1 MIPIGVFGHTA
12 EKHSLP
18 DSEPVQLQ
26 DLENSIKKKFD
37 GARSFKLGRRPF
49 RIPHRRKAR
58 QSLDD
63 SLINQKRGEEEEEEE
78 KEERD
83 DKYHKS
89 PIPAHPVV
97 AVPPKHDL
105 RRYSRDATDKN
116 KDDDNSSSSN
126 SFGSRR
132 RPSQQ
137 LNTVLPRRISWQ
149 FSNPS
154 TDYDYQ
160 HHHHQQQQQQ
170 HRPPP
175 NTRQQQQQQQ
185 QQQQRFKGR
194 HVEIVI
200 PAFAPPHLS
209 LTLPETPSTAVSRLG
224 DFPSPPSVARSS
236 EQTSIPETPDTEIS
250 DDPGREASQISCRDW
265 ALFAS
270 KVQRGLDL
278 TTPATMNGHRQ
289 DSAISRDQEIQGGDG
304 ANANAGTSA
313 TSHPHSSSSAAVT
326 TATATSNNL
335 SSLVCDVHRTT
346 GEKPPALVG
355 ASTTISGDRLFVLG
369 GRRLSRRKTQL
380 TQDLYELDLI
390 RRHWV
395 RLKTNGSPPAP
406 RYFHSVCALG
416 DTKLVCYGGMVPISV
431 AKDQQQD
438 ASGGQQQSE
447 QGVTVM
453 SDVHVYDIGTQFW
466 TSVAA
471 PNPPPGRY
479 AHCAAILPSS
489 AVFTSDSAPRSAIQH
504 NPASPNP
511 NQGSLGVT
519 IDGRGGAEMV
529 VVGGQDG
536 ASRYIE
542 QISVFNLRS
551 LRWTST
557 TNLGRSCGAY
567 RSVVTPL
574 VGMRPS
580 QIGSGPLPNFDHQTH
595 LDEEDEGSA
604 DTGFATLIYSNY
616 NFLDVKLELQV
627 CLADGSL
634 VEKPMKSVHSPP
646 GLRFPNGEI
655 IDNHF
660 VVSGTFLTS
669 TRQEYA
675 LWALNLKTL
684 AWNRIDT
691 GPGILTSGSWNRGV
705 LWKKRNTFV
714 ILGDRRRSL
723 AEDYNHR
730 RLNFSN
736 MCTVELEAF
745 GLYDNPITNMPWSFP
760 SASAPIPV
768 PIPPLHTH
776 RPSCVEANQSLGR
789 SASEM
794 REAADMDL
802 LAMGGE
808 RISVNSHIIARR
820 WGPYLINLLEAN
832 SGAHENGIR
841 PVTDRMGVG
850 MEHASR
856 NSSVTITPGSVN
868 SFSHSMTDAF
878 DNIAGKDLTANRAP
892 SSVNSDAM
900 SIEQVAA
907 LSPSARSR
915 LLYLPHTYFTIRALV
930 FYLYTWSL
938 PPQGSPLCTP
948 QILCSLLQLS
958 RPYRINGLL
967 EATVERLHQ
976 VLDGRNTA
984 AIFNAAAMAAG
995 GGEGIA
1001 FAGDLSIAERR
1012 QTARAAMQGA
1022 SLERSPNPP
1031 PSRGRGED
1039 GTPPEDSED
1048 ERGGSVSSSAASF
1061 SGVESGAEGQRP
1073 APEIWGGGISSMIG
1087 LQKRGLR
1094 GLMEGRKLREK
1105 GGNAEEAPPSS
1116 AAPNSALDGS
1126 GVGLGIG

>member
-12 EKHSLP
+12 EQDSFP
-18 DSEPVQLQ
+18 DSESIQLQ

-37 GARSFKLGRRPF
+37 GARSFRLARRPF

-58 QSLDD
+58 QSLSD
-63 SLINQKRGEEEEEEE
+63 SLVNRKEEGEEEEAEEGDDD
-78 KEERD
+78 D
-83 DKYHKS
+83 DKN

-97 AVPPKHDL
+97 AVPPKHEF
-105 RRYSRDATDKN
+105 RQYSLDATNKN
-116 KDDDNSSSSN
+116 NNNNDDNNNNDNSN
-126 SFGSRR
+126 FNFFGSRQN
-132 RPSQQ
+132 PSQF
-137 LNTVLPRRISWQ
+137 NTASSQPISWQ
-149 FSNPS
+149 FANPS
-154 TDYDYQ
+154 TD
-160 HHHHQQQQQQ
+160 H
-170 HRPPP
+170 
-175 NTRQQQQQQQ
+175 QQQ

-209 LTLPETPSTAVSRLG
+209 LYLPETPSTAVSRLG
-224 DFPSPPSVARSS
+224 DFPSPPSVTRSS

-250 DDPGREASQISCRDW
+250 DDPSREASRISCRDW
-265 ALFAS
+265 AAFAS
-270 KVQRGLDL
+270 KVQRGFDL
-278 TTPATMNGHRQ
+278 TTPAMMNGHGQ
-289 DSAISRDQEIQGGDG
+289 DSTISRDQDIQGGDG
-304 ANANAGTSA
+304 ANANASTSA
-313 TSHPHSSSSAAVT
+313 TSHPHSSSSSTAVPPAAT
-326 TATATSNNL
+326 TTSNNL

-355 ASTTISGDRLFVLG
+355 ASTTISGDRLFVFG

-395 RLKTNGSPPAP
+395 RLKTYGSQPAP

-416 DTKLVCYGGMVPISV
+416 DTKLVCYGGMAPTSV
-431 AKDQQQD
+431 AKDPQQD
-438 ASGGQQQSE
+438 SSGGQQQSE
-447 QGVTVM
+447 PGVTVM

-551 LRWTST
+551 LKWTST

-580 QIGSGPLPNFDHQTH
+580 QIGDGPVPTFDQQTH
-595 LDEEDEGSA
+595 SDEEDESSA
-604 DTGFATLIYSNY
+604 DSGFATLIYSNY

-655 IDNHF
+655 INNHF

-684 AWNRIDT
+684 TWNRIDT

-736 MCTVELEAF
+736 MCTVELEAY

-776 RPSCVEANQSLGR
+776 RPSCVETNQSLGR

-808 RISVNSHIIARR
+808 RISVNSHVIARR

-832 SGAHENGIR
+832 SGIHENGIR
-841 PVTDRMGVG
+841 PGSDRMGVG

-856 NSSVTITPGSVN
+856 NSSITITPGSIN

-878 DNIAGKDLTANRAP
+878 DNIAGKDSTANRAP
-892 SSVNSDAM
+892 SSLNSDAM
-900 SIEQVAA
+900 SIEHVAA

-948 QILCSLLQLS
+948 QILCSLLQLA

-995 GGEGIA
+995 GGEGIS
-1001 FAGDLSIAERR
+1001 FAGDLSVAERR
-1012 QTARAAMQGA
+1012 QTARAATQGA

-1039 GTPPEDSED
+1039 GTPLEDSED
-1048 ERGGSVSSSAASF
+1048 ERGGSVSSSAASSF
-1061 SGVESGAEGQRP
+1061 SGVESGTEEQRP
-1073 APEIWGGGISSMIG
+1073 APEIWAGEVSAVIG

-1094 GLMEGRKLREK
+1094 GLMEGRKLRER
-1105 GGNAEEAPPSS
+1105 GGNVEEPPPPS